1 MYYELVYKFTHFSIN
16 CNSLMFIVNLVGLG
30 ELMQGFC
37 KICDL
42 ARNILAGGHRLNGA
56 DKVLDMM
63 FTRVNG
69 KFKNSPLRN
78 SAYLC

>member
-1 MYYELVYKFTHFSIN
+1 
-16 CNSLMFIVNLVGLG
+16 MFIVNLVGLG

-56 DKVLDMM
+56 DMVLDPT
-63 FTRVNG
+63 FGRSTLSFDN
-69 KFKNSPLRN
+69 FCWWCFWNNTP
-78 SAYLC
+78 

>member
-1 MYYELVYKFTHFSIN
+1 
-16 CNSLMFIVNLVGLG
+16 MFIVNLVGLG

-56 DKVLDMM
+56 DMVLDPT
-63 FTRVNG
+63 FGRSTLSFDN
-69 KFKNSPLRN
+69 F
-78 SAYLC
+78 C